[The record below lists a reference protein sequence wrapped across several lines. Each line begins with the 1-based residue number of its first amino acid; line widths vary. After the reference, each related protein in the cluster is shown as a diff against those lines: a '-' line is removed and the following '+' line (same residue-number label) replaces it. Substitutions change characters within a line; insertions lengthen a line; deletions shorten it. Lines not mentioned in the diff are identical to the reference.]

1 MRVCI
6 RMLIRVC
13 VFVCVCVCV
22 CEGDTEK
29 LTSLNIGC
37 SSTLSPKRVRHS
49 SKDREKRVKV

>member
-6 RMLIRVC
+6 RMLIHVS
-13 VFVCVCVCV
+13 VCVCV

-37 SSTLSPKRVRHS
+37 SSTLSLKRVRHS